1 MSSIFPTM
9 RNTRQRTYL
18 LFYKPFGVLSQFT
31 HEAGRAS
38 LKDYGPF
45 PRNVYP
51 VGRLDADSEGLLLL
65 TNDNSIKHRLTEPAF
80 DHPRTYLVQVERI
93 PTEEALD
100 RLRKGV
106 VIEGKKT
113 KSAEVTRLH
122 REPDVP
128 PRPVPIRFRK
138 NVPTAWLEITLREG
152 RNRQVRKMTA
162 AVGHPTL
169 RLIRTHIANLS
180 IEGLEPGSFRALTPQ
195 EVAALRS
202 YLGLPLSAENRAKQ
216 KPPTR
221 TVDAGG

>member
-1 MSSIFPTM
+1 M
-9 RNTRQRTYL
+9 RNNPQRTYL

-31 HEAGRAS
+31 HEAGRKS

-45 PRNVYP
+45 PRDVYP

-65 TNDNSIKHRLTEPAF
+65 TNDNIVKHRLTEPTF
-80 DHPRTYLVQVERI
+80 NHPRTYLVQVERV
-93 PTEEALD
+93 PSTEALD

-106 VIEGKKT
+106 VIEGSKT
-113 KSAEVTRLH
+113 KPAEVTLLNH
-122 REPDVP
+122 EPDVP

-138 NVPTAWLEITLREG
+138 RVPTAWLEITIREG

-169 RLIRTHIANLS
+169 RLIRTRIANLG
-180 IEGLEPGSFRALTPQ
+180 IEGMKPGSFRPPTPV
-195 EVAALRS
+195 EITELLS
-202 YLGLPLSAENRAKQ
+202 YLGLTRSAGNRTQQ

>member
-9 RNTRQRTYL
+9 WNTRQRTYL

-38 LKDYGPF
+38 LRDYGPF
-45 PRNVYP
+45 PRDVYP

-65 TNDNSIKHRLTEPAF
+65 TNDNSVKHRLTEPTF

-93 PTEEALD
+93 PSEEALD

-113 KSAEVTRLH
+113 KPAEVTLLK

-138 NVPTAWLEITLREG
+138 NVPTSWLEITIREG

-162 AVGHPTL
+162 AVGYPTL
-169 RLIRTHIANLS
+169 RLIRTQIAYLS
-180 IEGLEPGSFRALTPQ
+180 IEGLEPGSFRALTPL
-195 EVAALRS
+195 EVSKLRS
-202 YLGLPLSAENRAKQ
+202 YLGLPLSTENRAK
-216 KPPTR
+216 
-221 TVDAGG
+221 